1 MSLNQHTGIDE
12 FKPTYGYWCTCHIS
26 VYTPG
31 KKYCNTLIFSLDKIV
46 RRKCSIIGRNLLK
59 ILPECFKL
67 NHWYMT
73 AANRFLILPTKRRI
87 WTWVRRCHSWCSVC
101 FNSFKVWTN
110 GVLSFTRRPIMSQIC
125 SVGFKSGFLACHGS
139 VVIDS
144 SHK

>member
-67 NHWYMT
+67 NHWYIERHTLHSKIEIKCCTIHKLKMCHFCDKKNVT
-73 AANRFLILPTKRRI
+73 WKLLIALSRI
-87 WTWVRRCHSWCSVC
+87 P
-101 FNSFKVWTN
+101 SFKHNLYSDRVISLWN
-110 GVLSFTRRPIMSQIC
+110 
-125 SVGFKSGFLACHGS
+125 FKSS
-139 VVIDS
+139 EKS
-144 SHK
+144 